1 MPIIKKHDIAIIIPE
16 KYIYAYVSL
25 LFPQK
30 YSFIFNRAK
39 RNDRKTSYKLN
50 LDEKKKKK
58 FLSVIF
64 EFNLLPL

>member
-39 RNDRKTSYKLN
+39 RNDRKTSHKLN
-50 LDEKKKKK
+50 LDEKKEKK
-58 FLSVIF
+58 
-64 EFNLLPL
+64 NLERNFWI